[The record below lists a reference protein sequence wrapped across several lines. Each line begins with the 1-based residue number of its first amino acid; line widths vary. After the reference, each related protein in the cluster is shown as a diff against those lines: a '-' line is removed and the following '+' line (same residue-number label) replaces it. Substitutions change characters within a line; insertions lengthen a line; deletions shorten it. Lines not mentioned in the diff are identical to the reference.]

1 MARKEWKPL
10 PAVTALTG
18 AAEFF
23 KTAIVERFTKE
34 LFGGSPTEIRRFQ
47 GPANERDEASL
58 PLAVVLD
65 ELRTPSFFSPH
76 RLVILEQANAF
87 IALHAEY
94 LVRHLKGGFGGGYL
108 ILLVEGK
115 LDGRTRFAKHLA
127 KEGWIVECAQ
137 PYDRPPPWDT
147 RAPAWDSE
155 LTHWVVAQAKAKGLQ
170 IDPPTAFLLHERA
183 GTDLAVL
190 DEEIEKIAT
199 YLASK
204 NTSVADGDSI
214 QAVIGDLREDTV
226 FVTLELFLEGRRREA
241 LQSLHR
247 LFEHGLPTDRGL
259 PRASRRPLPF
269 SSWEHS
275 SHASA
280 RSAAHRTWRRMEW
293 GPSNGWVPASSS
305 VPSCPASS
313 ERWPRRRLRG
323 SSGSWQG
330 STTST
335 RRSRAEGMPRSFW
348 NSSSSSIRI
357 GRRKDSLENSR
368 ARSAKT
374 GLSCG
379 AFRVHQDHH

>member
-247 LFEHGLPTDRGL
+247 LFEHGLPTDRG
-259 PRASRRPLPF
+259 
-269 SSWEHS
+269 
-275 SHASA
+275 
-280 RSAAHRTWRRMEW
+280 
-293 GPSNGWVPASSS
+293 
-305 VPSCPASS
+305 
-313 ERWPRRRLRG
+313 
-323 SSGSWQG
+323 
-330 STTST
+330 TST
-335 RRSRAEGMPRSFW
+335 REPTAIALQLVGALLSRVRALRRAQDMAADGMGPEQWVGAGLVQRPFLPRFQREMATTPPQRIERIVARLYDIDKAIKSGGDAE
-348 NSSSSSIRI
+348 
-357 GRRKDSLENSR
+357 KLLELLVLEHS
-368 ARSAKT
+368 
-374 GLSCG
+374 G
-379 AFRVHQDHH
+379 